1 MTRPRPLTACLWA
14 GYLFL
19 YAPIALV
26 VLYSFNSS
34 TLVTVWGGW
43 SLRWYGRL
51 LSDRAILDAAW
62 LSLRV
67 AAVSASLAVV
77 LGTMAGVALAR
88 HGRFRGRGLLSGLV
102 VAPMVMPEVIIGL
115 ASLLLFVSLGV
126 GRGFWTIVIAH
137 VSFTTSVVSVVVR
150 ARLAGFDR
158 SLEEAAQDLGAA
170 PLRVFLDVT
179 LPLIAP
185 AVVAGWLLAFTLSVD
200 QLVISSF
207 VSGPQA
213 TTLPMIVYS
222 KVRLGLTPDV
232 NALATLI
239 VAAVGAVTLCAGVVA
254 GRGGRRPARPL
265 AVPPDPGRG

>member
-1 MTRPRPLTACLWA
+1 MTRPRALTAFLWA

-26 VLYSFNSS
+26 VLYSFNASA
-34 TLVTVWGGW
+34 LVTVWGGW

-67 AAVSASLAVV
+67 AAISASLAGV
-77 LGTMAGVALAR
+77 LGTMAAVALAR
-88 HGRFRGRGLLSGLV
+88 HGRFRGRALLSGLV

-137 VSFTTSVVSVVVR
+137 VSFTTSVVCVVVR
-150 ARLAGFDR
+150 ARLASFDR
-158 SLEEAAQDLGAA
+158 SLEEAAQDLGAG
-170 PLRVFLDVT
+170 PLRVFADVT
-179 LPLIAP
+179 LPLIGP

-207 VSGPQA
+207 VSGPQS

-239 VAAVGAVTLCAGVVA
+239 VGVVGVVTVAAGVLAGGRGRVRRVGA
-254 GRGGRRPARPL
+254 
-265 AVPPDPGRG
+265 PPG